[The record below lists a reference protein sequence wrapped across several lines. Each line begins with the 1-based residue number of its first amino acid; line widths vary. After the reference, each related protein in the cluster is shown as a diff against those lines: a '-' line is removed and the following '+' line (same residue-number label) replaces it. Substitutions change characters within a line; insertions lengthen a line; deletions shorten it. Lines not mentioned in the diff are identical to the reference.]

1 MSDAFNNYCLTCDQL
16 CGLTLVYCLEECKEH
31 DQLHAHNEMVLPL
44 LTPLYSMSQTLEP
57 LPLMGY
63 SLAPVAEPVDDFDL
77 YTVLLDLFNT
87 TPTSVDLGA
96 LAVLDNYRKWL
107 HALY

>member
-16 CGLTLVYCLEECKEH
+16 CGSTSVYCSEECKEH
-31 DQLHAHNEMVLPL
+31 DQLHAHNEMVSPL
-44 LTPLYSMSQTLEP
+44 LTPSYSMSQTSEP
-57 LPLMGY
+57 SPLMGY

-77 YTVLLDLFNT
+77 YTVSLDSFNT
-87 TPTSVDLGA
+87 TPTSVDSGA
-96 LAVLDNYRKWL
+96 SAVSDNYRKWL